1 MAQNVLG
8 RFVWYDLMTT
18 DLDAAQAFYTKV
30 IGWGTMQWDGP
41 MPYTMWTH
49 APKAPLGGLMTLPD
63 EAKAAGAPPHWL
75 AYVSTPDCG
84 ATVDKAVALGGK
96 ILKEPTEIPET
107 GTFAVL
113 ADPQGVV
120 FAVFQSTRGMPED
133 APAEVKQFSWHELA
147 TTDWEGAFDFYAKLF
162 DWSKTED
169 MDMGEMGIY
178 RMYGFGQWPLGGM
191 FNKPAEMPVPAW
203 LYYIKV
209 PDVNATVETVKAEG
223 GQVLMGPME
232 VPGGSGDLI
241 AQCLDPQGVA
251 FAVHSSPA

>member
-1 MAQNVLG
+1 MAKNVLG

-18 DLDAAQAFYTKV
+18 DPDAAQAFYTKV

-49 APKAPLGGLMTLPD
+49 APEAALGGLMALPD

-75 AYVSTPDCG
+75 AYVSTPDCA
-84 ATVDKAVALGGK
+84 ATVKKAVELGGK
-96 ILKEPTEIPET
+96 VLKERTDVPET

-113 ADPQGVV
+113 ADPQGAV
-120 FAVFQSTRGMPED
+120 FAIYQSIGGMPED

-147 TTDWEGAFDFYAKLF
+147 TTDWEGAFDFYSKLF
-162 DWSKTED
+162 DWSKTDD

-191 FNKPAEMPVPAW
+191 FNWNAKMPVPAPTW
-203 LYYIKV
+203 LYYIDV
-209 PDVNATVETVKAEG
+209 PDVATTVETVKAEG
-223 GQVLMGPME
+223 GQVLNGPME
-232 VPGGSGDLI
+232 VPGGGII
-241 AQCLDPQGVA
+241 AQCKDPQGVT
-251 FAVHSSPA
+251 FALHSNPS